1 MSETSGAPLL
11 GAGVEVPFVEI
22 ERALR
27 QQAGVAPDA
36 ARALTATVIVVGA
49 QERLVEAAAAL
60 ESLTGAGS
68 VRAIL
73 MSEGDNPAPPA
84 RVLGPAFAAVAFIG
98 LTPGYFN
105 NAVAALRL
113 SSLPVLVWWRGG
125 RAESLD
131 AVAELADRLVLD
143 VEDPAGVWAQ
153 AGRLIERTAL
163 SDLRWTRLTRWRAL
177 MAHFFDIPDV
187 RRAAPSFDRLEIA
200 GGDLHAMRLFAGWL
214 SSALGWQG
222 QLSMD
227 RREGPAAAT
236 LTRVRLSGPG
246 LALELAVAPSGRCV
260 QTTVCADGRA
270 DVLRMVAPGDHRLPA
285 LLAEEL
291 GVRSRDLAFEHALQA
306 LPEVA

>member
-1 MSETSGAPLL
+1 MSDTSDAPRLD
-11 GAGVEVPFVEI
+11 AGVEVPFVDI

-27 QQAGVAPDA
+27 QPAGAAPDA

-49 QERLVEAAAAL
+49 QDRLVEAAAAL
-60 ESLTGAGS
+60 ERLTGS

-73 MSEGDNPAPPA
+73 ISEGDDPAPPA
-84 RVLGPAFAAVAFIG
+84 RVLGPAFAVVAFIG

-113 SSLPVLVWWRGG
+113 SSLPALVWWRGG
-125 RAESLD
+125 RGESLD

-153 AGRLIERTAL
+153 AGSLLDRTAL

-200 GGDLHAMRLFAGWL
+200 GHDRHAMRLFAGWL
-214 SSALGWQG
+214 SSALGWRG

-227 RREGPAAAT
+227 LPEGPGAST

-246 LALELAVAPSGRCV
+246 LALELAVAPSGRSV
-260 QTTVCADGRA
+260 QTTVRADGRA
-270 DVLRMVAPGDHRLPA
+270 DVSRMVAPGDQSLPA

-291 GVRSRDLAFEHALQA
+291 RVRSRDLAFEHALRA